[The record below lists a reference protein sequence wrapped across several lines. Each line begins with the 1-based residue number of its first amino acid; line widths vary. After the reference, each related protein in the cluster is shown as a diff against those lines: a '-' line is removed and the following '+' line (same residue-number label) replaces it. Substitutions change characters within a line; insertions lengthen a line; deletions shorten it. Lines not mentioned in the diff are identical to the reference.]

1 MREAVAVFED
11 AVSLEAAV
19 AELRASG
26 FADEDLS
33 IVGGEEIVEEKL
45 GHTRQQIEQAEDD
58 PSLPREQVIAAD
70 ELAGHERTL
79 ANAYSIMP
87 TLLGAGAVVATTGP
101 LAAIVVGALSAGTL
115 LSTTLAG
122 LMDAR
127 YADHLDE
134 QLGHGHVLL
143 WARTPDEESERKAV
157 EVLTRHGAKDVHVHE
172 MPAG

>member
-1 MREAVAVFED
+1 MED
-11 AVSLEAAV
+11 
-19 AELRASG
+19 
-26 FADEDLS
+26 
-33 IVGGEEIVEEKL
+33 
-45 GHTRQQIEQAEDD
+45 AEDD
-58 PSLPREQVIAAD
+58 PSVPREQVIPAA

-101 LAAIVVGALSAGTL
+101 MAAIVVGALSAGTL

-134 QLGHGHVLL
+134 QLGRGHVLL
-143 WARTPDEESERKAV
+143 WARTPDEARERQAV
-157 EVLTRHGAKDVHVHE
+157 EILTKHGAKDVHVHE
-172 MPAG
+172 MQAAGHASQA